1 MLFLWKDTSHSIFTL
16 PEFDVQVDD
25 VRVRLPSLT
34 V

>member
-1 MLFLWKDTSHSIFTL
+1 MLFLWKGTAHGIFTL
-16 PEFDVQVDD
+16 PEFDVQIDD